1 MAEDPYRVLAVAPDA
16 PHAEIKRAFRKLARQ
31 YHPDR
36 NPGDAAAEERFKA
49 IQSAWEKVE
58 TTEKRQAFD
67 EEQRMEQAFGSFS
80 SAQNV
85 DFGGGMD
92 INDMLRAF
100 MGGNTRAGDPFQ
112 GMGGAA
118 IFESGGQVRH
128 TPGHGAPS
136 RGARRGA
143 GATPSQT
150 TVPAKGSHIESPLD
164 IDMEM
169 AGKGG
174 EVKFTLSRLKR
185 CSQCNGKSH
194 GTTTRCASCNGL
206 GVYRRAS
213 KFTVKIPSNAT
224 HGQQLRL
231 PKMGNDHPTGPAGD
245 LIITL
250 RIDAEEGRRWEDDRL
265 VQEVAIPYSTLMLGG
280 SVRIHTPAGSI
291 VEVKVP
297 AASRMGDRRRLVKQG
312 YGGGDL
318 DIEFTLAEGDDLT
331 KEQQAALDE
340 LRRSGL

>member
-1 MAEDPYRVLAVAPDA
+1 MAEDPYRVLGVSPDA

-49 IQSAWEKVE
+49 IQNAWEKVE

-67 EEQRMEQAFGSFS
+67 EEQRMEQAFGGFTSG
-80 SAQNV
+80 QNV
-85 DFGGGMD
+85 DFGGGVD

-100 MGGNTRAGDPFQ
+100 MGGSPRGGDPFQ
-112 GMGGAA
+112 GMGGATV
-118 IFESGGQVRH
+118 FDSSGGAHRS
-128 TPGHGAPS
+128 TG
-136 RGARRGA
+136 RARPAAQQPRPA
-143 GATPSQT
+143 
-150 TVPAKGSHIESPLD
+150 PAKGSDIESPLD

-169 AGKGG
+169 AAKGG
-174 EVKFTLSRLKR
+174 EVQFTLSRLKR
-185 CSQCNGKSH
+185 CSQCDGKSH
-194 GTTTRCASCNGL
+194 GTTARCASCNGL
-206 GVYRRAS
+206 GVNRRSS
-213 KFTVKIPSNAT
+213 KFTVKVPKNAK

-231 PKMGNDHPTGPAGD
+231 PKMGNDHPSAPSGD

-250 RIDAEEGRRWEDDRL
+250 RVDAEEGRRWEDDKL
-265 VQEVAIPYSTLMLGG
+265 VQEVLIPYSTLMLGG

-297 AASRMGDRRRLVKQG
+297 PASRIGDRRRLPNQG
-312 YGGGDL
+312 FGGGDL

-331 KEQQAALDE
+331 DEQQAALDE